1 MTLTSQ
7 KERQKS
13 NMKQDVSSATR
24 ALEIR
29 KEGPQ
34 PWLHIR
40 VNSPRRYPSATSRNS
55 GQLVWAET
63 WSSVFF

>member
-13 NMKQDVSSATR
+13 NTKQDVSRATR
-24 ALEIR
+24 ALEVR

-40 VNSPRRYPSATSRNS
+40 ANSPRRCPSATSRNS
-55 GQLVWAET
+55 GQLVWAEI